1 MNVLV
6 GVFLDP
12 TTGMVGLFKEEGISF
27 MYPVPATDCPSYE
40 HLGILHHGTCETC
53 HIYFF

>member
-27 MYPVPATDCPSYE
+27 MYPVPATDCSSYE
-40 HLGILHHGTCETC
+40 HLGILHQGTCET
-53 HIYFF
+53 